1 MLKSTQFALNNLN
14 HSSSSKRVLQ
24 PVLLSLHGNQYLR
37 ELSSNTFKNDIAK
50 KSLESMNIT
59 LNEPNNKSKVINAKD
74 WIHDLHNKGMGSLS
88 LSRSTK
94 PKRNN
99 IECNKLLSSTLDSSP
114 LSTSG
119 NTESEFVLISSEYN
133 GNENVQ
139 AWQFGKNEQSEI
151 YPKLSPS
158 KVESQEQLE
167 DFLIWRKIM
176 LGEIRERIREA
187 VERMR
192 DFTILNFHKMELS
205 DREFLDNL
213 TEAEKFIHM
222 DVMVTTKKDS
232 DRLFNYLNLPREYA
246 SSAQS
251 RVALQILNA
260 ALSAYIFDGS
270 TKITDPK
277 LNEEFKKLTKEL
289 YESVLDSVICST
301 NNFNSEY

>member
-1 MLKSTQFALNNLN
+1 MLKSTQFALSNMN
-14 HSSSSKRVLQ
+14 HVQNSRVLQ

-59 LNEPNNKSKVINAKD
+59 LNEPNNTSKTINAKD
-74 WIHDLHNKGMGSLS
+74 WIHDLHSKGMGSLS

-94 PKRNN
+94 PKKNSN
-99 IECNKLLSSTLDSSP
+99 ISCNKLLTSTLDSSP
-114 LSTSG
+114 LPS
-119 NTESEFVLISSEYN
+119 NNCTESEFVLVSSEYN
-133 GNENVQ
+133 CDENVQ
-139 AWQFGKNEQSEI
+139 AWQFGKNEQTSF
-151 YPKLSPS
+151 PKLSPS
-158 KVESQEQLE
+158 KVDSQEQLE

-260 ALSAYIFDGS
+260 AFSAYIFDSS